1 MRRTPSSGRLSTS
14 LLLVALTLTT
24 LSGTAH
30 AAREILDAQVNV
42 ALDDLYKMD
51 PAARDLGQRAAGI
64 LVFPRIF
71 KAGIIFGGS
80 FGDGA
85 LRVQGQT
92 VQYYRA
98 TAASV
103 GLQLGAQIQT
113 QVLMFMTADALARF
127 RASENWQAGVD
138 GSVAVVKVG
147 AGKSVNTQNTQES
160 IVGFIYDNQGLM
172 GDLSFKGSKYWKIV
186 AE

>member
-1 MRRTPSSGRLSTS
+1 MPRSNPSVR
-14 LLLVALTLTT
+14 LLLLLGLTLS
-24 LSGTAH
+24 LVGTAQ
-30 AAREILDAQVNV
+30 AAREILDAEVNV
-42 ALDDLYKMD
+42 ALDDLYKKD
-51 PAARDLGQRAAGI
+51 DAARDLGQRAAGI
-64 LVFPRIF
+64 LVFPRIY
-71 KAGIIFGGS
+71 KAGIFFGGT

-98 TAASV
+98 TGVSF

-113 QVLMFMTADALARF
+113 QVVMFMTPEALTQF

-138 GSVAVVKVG
+138 GSIAVVKLG
-147 AGKSVNTQNTQES
+147 AGKSVNTDNTRES
-160 IVGFIYDNQGLM
+160 IIGFIYDNQGLM

>member
-1 MRRTPSSGRLSTS
+1 MPRSTRS
-14 LLLVALTLTT
+14 VPLLLLLGLTLALVT
-24 LSGTAH
+24 STAQ
-30 AAREILDAQVNV
+30 AAREILDAEVNV
-42 ALDDLYKMD
+42 ALDDLYKQD
-51 PAARDLGQRAAGI
+51 TAARDLGQRAAGI
-64 LVFPRIF
+64 LVFPRIY
-71 KAGIIFGGS
+71 KAGIIFGGAL
-80 FGDGA
+80 GDGA

-98 TAASV
+98 TAVSF

-113 QVLMFMTADALARF
+113 QVVMFMTPEALAQF

-138 GSVAVVKVG
+138 GSIAVIKLG
-147 AGKSVNTQNTQES
+147 AGKSVNTANTRES

>member
-1 MRRTPSSGRLSTS
+1 MPRSRLSARLW
-14 LLLVALTLTT
+14 LLLGFT
-24 LSGTAH
+24 LSLVAGTAQ
-30 AAREILDAQVNV
+30 AAREILDAEVNV
-42 ALDDLYKMD
+42 ALDDLYKQD
-51 PAARDLGQRAAGI
+51 ETARDLGQRASGI
-64 LVFPRIF
+64 LVFPRIY
-71 KAGIIFGGS
+71 KAGVFLGGA
-80 FGDGA
+80 FVDGA

-98 TAASV
+98 TGVSF
-103 GLQLGAQIQT
+103 GLQLGVQFQT
-113 QVLMFMTADALARF
+113 QVVMFMTPEVLAQF

-138 GSVAVVKVG
+138 GSIAIIKLG
-147 AGKSVNTQNTQES
+147 AGKSVNTENTRES

>member
-1 MRRTPSSGRLSTS
+1 MPRSIRSVPLF
-14 LLLVALTLTT
+14 LLLGLALSLMT
-24 LSGTAH
+24 GTAQ
-30 AAREILDAQVNV
+30 AAREILDAEVNV
-42 ALDDLYKMD
+42 ALDDLYKQD
-51 PAARDLGQRAAGI
+51 GAARDLGQRAAGI
-64 LVFPRIF
+64 LVFPRLY
-71 KAGIIFGGS
+71 KAGIFFGGA

-98 TAASV
+98 TGVSF

-113 QVLMFMTADALARF
+113 QVVMFMTQEALAQF

-138 GSVAVVKVG
+138 GSIAVVKLG
-147 AGKSVNTQNTQES
+147 AGKSVNTDNTRES
-160 IVGFIYDNQGLM
+160 IIGFIYDNQGLM
-172 GDLSFKGSKYWKIV
+172 GDLSFKGTKYWKIV

>member
-1 MRRTPSSGRLSTS
+1 MPRLNRPAALF
-14 LLLVALTLTT
+14 LLLGLTLS
-24 LSGTAH
+24 LSAGTAQ
-30 AAREILDAQVNV
+30 AAREILDAEVNV
-42 ALDDLYKMD
+42 ALDDLYKQD
-51 PAARDLGQRAAGI
+51 ETARDLGQRAAGI
-64 LVFPRIF
+64 LVFPRIY
-71 KAGIIFGGS
+71 KAGIFFGGT

-98 TAASV
+98 TGVSF

-113 QVLMFMTADALARF
+113 QVVMFMTREALTQF

-138 GSVAVVKVG
+138 GSIAVVKLG
-147 AGKSVNTQNTQES
+147 AGKSVNTDNTRES
-160 IVGFIYDNQGLM
+160 IIGFIYDNQGLM

>member
-1 MRRTPSSGRLSTS
+1 MPRSNPSAR
-14 LLLVALTLTT
+14 LLLLLGLALSLAA
-24 LSGTAH
+24 GTAH
-30 AAREILDAQVNV
+30 AVREILDAEVNV
-42 ALDDLYKMD
+42 ALDDLYKAD
-51 PAARDLGQRAAGI
+51 EAARDLGQRAAGI
-64 LVFPRIF
+64 LVFPRIY
-71 KAGIIFGGS
+71 KAGIFFGGT

-98 TAASV
+98 TGVSF

-113 QVLMFMTADALARF
+113 QVVMFMTPEALTQF

-138 GSVAVVKVG
+138 GSIAVVKLG
-147 AGKSVNTQNTQES
+147 AGKSVNTENTRES
-160 IVGFIYDNQGLM
+160 IIGFIYDNQGLM

>member
-1 MRRTPSSGRLSTS
+1 MPRSNPSAR
-14 LLLVALTLTT
+14 LLLLLGLALSLVG
-24 LSGTAH
+24 GTAQ
-30 AAREILDAQVNV
+30 AAREILDAEVNV
-42 ALDDLYKMD
+42 SLDDLYKKD
-51 PAARDLGQRAAGI
+51 EAARDLGQRAAGI
-64 LVFPRIF
+64 LVFPRIY
-71 KAGIIFGGS
+71 KAGIFFGGT

-98 TAASV
+98 TGVSF

-113 QVLMFMTADALARF
+113 QVVMFMTPEALAQF

-138 GSVAVVKVG
+138 GSIAVVKLG
-147 AGKSVNTQNTQES
+147 AGKSVNTDNTRES
-160 IVGFIYDNQGLM
+160 IIGFIYDNQGLM